1 MHLRVPC
8 AAAVLRDDG
17 ASMMLAST
25 IVPSAQPMAALR
37 RQVRID
43 LLEQTLA
50 QAVLLTDAGS
60 SGVVVSSGSASVR
73 RSPTKRLTDSTS

>member
-1 MHLRVPC
+1 MRGAGSSSTTAVNDARVNDRP
-8 AAAVLRDDG
+8 R
-17 ASMMLAST
+17 
-25 IVPSAQPMAALR
+25 AQPMAAR

-50 QAVLLTDAGS
+50 QAVLFQQMPEVQDGGL
-60 SGVVVSSGSASVR
+60 VGSASVN

>member
-1 MHLRVPC
+1 
-8 AAAVLRDDG
+8 
-17 ASMMLAST
+17 
-25 IVPSAQPMAALR
+25 MAAR

-50 QAVLLTDAGS
+50 QPCFS
-60 SGVVVSSGSASVR
+60 NRCRKFRMVVSSGSASVN

>member
-1 MHLRVPC
+1 MRGAAIDDARVN
-8 AAAVLRDDG
+8 D
-17 ASMMLAST
+17 
-25 IVPSAQPMAALR
+25 AQPMAAR

-50 QAVLLTDAGS
+50 QAVQMLRM
-60 SGVVVSSGSASVR
+60 VVSSGSASVN

>member
-1 MHLRVPC
+1 
-8 AAAVLRDDG
+8 
-17 ASMMLAST
+17 
-25 IVPSAQPMAALR
+25 MAAR

-50 QAVLLTDAGS
+50 QAVLLQQMPEVQDGGLATIT
-60 SGVVVSSGSASVR
+60 GSASVN